1 MELFCYMVTQ
11 AKPEILMIL
20 PVRQF
25 RDLQTK
31 GPWNQSLGLGLTAVV
46 LVDWAVVP
54 DSGCTFI
61 FVFRVEV

>member
-25 RDLQTK
+25 RDLLRR
-31 GPWNQSLGLGLTAVV
+31 GPWNQAPGMV

-54 DSGCTFI
+54 DSGCRFI
-61 FVFRVEV
+61 FVFRAEV